1 MKITQLET
9 LKFKVEELEAENQKQ
24 EEKIVALRQQMDEM
38 PSNSILSQF
47 AIHPI
52 GADDSN
58 TPVAAAAMPK
68 SCADLR
74 YLGHSSNGLYLIPFS
89 VISQC
94 HFPATRVKS
103 IFKSN
108 F

>member
-9 LKFKVEELEAENQKQ
+9 LKFKVDELEAENQKQ
-24 EEKIVALRQQMDEM
+24 KEKIVAFQQQMDER

-47 AIHPI
+47 AIHPS

-74 YLGHSSNGLYLIPFS
+74 YLGHSVKRTVPHS
-89 VISQC
+89 VFCDFTVPLPSDPSKI
-94 HFPATRVKS
+94 
-103 IFKSN
+103 N